1 MGKKLHDDLDFSV
14 TNYDYDSHFPG
25 RERMKMMTI
34 LILQLG
40 VELLRNLELWFK
52 PQVKLTY
59 LMMDIGGG
67 NMDRKW
73 SKETQTQGISI
84 FQILLEEFNCHT
96 MLL

>member
-1 MGKKLHDDLDFSV
+1 M
-14 TNYDYDSHFPG
+14 TNYDYGSDISG
-25 RERMKMMTI
+25 KERMKMMTI
-34 LILQLG
+34 LIHQLG

-84 FQILLEEFNCHT
+84 FQIVIDEFNCHT
-96 MLL
+96 LLL